1 MSEAAGILAL
11 AFIEPFPGKQ
21 AECEALIKSAGEFIA
36 RKQYGRDEL
45 YRDAANPG
53 GLVLARWW
61 RNAEARTQAHEDPE
75 MHNFWRDAGLLCRVV
90 KVYEEL
96 TPA

>member
-1 MSEAAGILAL
+1 MSAKDEILAL
-11 AFIEPFPGKQ
+11 AFIEPLSGKQ
-21 AECEALIKSAGEFIA
+21 AELEVLLRSVGEFVE
-36 RKQYGRDEL
+36 RKQYGRDAL
-45 YRDAANPG
+45 YRDNQNPG

-61 RNAEARTQAHEDPE
+61 RNAEARAHAQEDPE
-75 MHNFWRDAGLLCRVV
+75 MHAFWRDAGLLCRVV